1 MIASLHTQPP
11 AGAPNQVLFGG
22 LEQAMLRIQRL
33 QQQQQRQ
40 MNLKLTQGFSDI
52 TQKMTDNQCRLEAK
66 FNALTCAIG
75 DLCKELA

>member
-11 AGAPNQVLFGG
+11 AGAPNQVLFRG

-33 QQQQQRQ
+33 QQRQ